1 MSRRHKKGD
10 QPVVNIPNLES
21 GHAFTLERHN
31 VTRSS
36 HPINRQ
42 ISRRSLLQTTAGAA
56 GLALLPSGLNPSA
69 AAAALA
75 RQDDTGAII
84 TVMTGT
90 EAETLDPHLTGTRNT
105 QIATEAIH
113 SGLVKRTE
121 ENAIGADLATDWSVS
136 EDQLTWTFNLRDDAM
151 FSDGTPVTAEA
162 VKFSIDRILDPEVNS
177 RYQPQLSAIERV
189 DVVDEY
195 TVNIVT
201 SAPFAPLL
209 GQLADPGPRIV
220 QPEAATSGS
229 IEDYGRNPVGSGP
242 YMLESWTPGQSVEL
256 VPNPHYYGEAPRN
269 AGISFRF
276 ASEGG
281 ARTAAIESGQVDLVT
296 NLPPESIDRIADR
309 DDLDVLVA
317 DSSFLIFFVL
327 DHGKAPFD
335 DVRVRRAANMAI
347 DREAIVETILGGLG
361 TVANSPVGVGVFNRA
376 EFDPYPYDPEGAKA
390 LLAEAGYPDGCPVT
404 MWAPQGRYLKD
415 RQVGEVVQS
424 YLSEAGFEPELQ
436 IIEWGTYV
444 TQIDIDPPE
453 TNMWLIGAS
462 IPDAYWNFVNNY
474 HTDSDYPNSYSNPV
488 VDDLI
493 AQAAQTFDEAEQLET
508 YTELQRIVFE
518 EDAVHLFLHGQKQ
531 VLGHKTSVTGVQP
544 LPYEII
550 YLQSLGMD
558 ES

>member
-1 MSRRHKKGD
+1 MRRSP
-10 QPVVNIPNLES
+10 QPL
-21 GHAFTLERHN
+21 
-31 VTRSS
+31 
-36 HPINRQ
+36 NRTS
-42 ISRRSLLQTTAGAA
+42 SRRSLLQTAAGAT
-56 GLALLPSGLNPSA
+56 GLALLPGGLYPA
-69 AAAALA
+69 ATVAALSA
-75 RQDDTGAII
+75 QDDAGTVI

-90 EAETLDPHLTGTRNT
+90 EVETLDPHLTGTRNT

-113 SGLVKRTE
+113 SGLVKRAEDNTI
-121 ENAIGADLATDWSVS
+121 APDLATEWTISD
-136 EDQLTWTFNLRDDAM
+136 DQLTWTFVLREDAM

-162 VKFSIDRILDPEVNS
+162 VKFSIERILDPEVNS
-177 RYQPQLSAIERV
+177 RYQAQLSAIERV
-189 DVVDEY
+189 DVVDDH

-209 GQLADPGPRIV
+209 GQLADPGPRIIN
-220 QPEAATSGS
+220 PAAASGAV
-229 IEDYGRNPVGSGP
+229 EDYGRNPVGSGP
-242 YMLESWTPGQSVEL
+242 YMLDSWTPGQSVEL
-256 VPNPHYYGEAPRN
+256 VPNSHYYGDPPKN
-269 AGISFRF
+269 AGISLRF

-296 NLPPESIDRIADR
+296 NLPPESIDRISSR

-327 DHGKAPFD
+327 DHGKPPFD
-335 DVRVRRAANMAI
+335 DVRVRQAANLAV
-347 DREAIVETILGGLG
+347 DRETIIETVLGGLG
-361 TVANSPVGVGVFNRA
+361 SVANSPVGVGVFNRA
-376 EFDPYPYDPEGAKA
+376 EFDPYPYDPERAKA
-390 LLAEAGYPDGCPVT
+390 LLAEAGYPDGCPIT

-444 TQIDIDPPE
+444 TQIDMDPPE
-453 TNMWLIGAS
+453 ANMWLIGAS

-474 HTDSDYPNSYSNPV
+474 HTESDYPNSYSNPV
-488 VDDLI
+488 VDELI
-493 AQAAQTFDEAEQLET
+493 AKAAQTFDEAEQFET

-531 VLGHKTSVTGVQP
+531 VLGHKTSVTGIKP
-544 LPYEII
+544 LPYEVI